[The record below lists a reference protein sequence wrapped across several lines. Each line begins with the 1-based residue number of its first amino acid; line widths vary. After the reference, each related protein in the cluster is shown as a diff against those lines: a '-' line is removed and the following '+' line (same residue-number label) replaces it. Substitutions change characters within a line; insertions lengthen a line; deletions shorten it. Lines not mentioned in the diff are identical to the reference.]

1 MSLPKGN
8 PNKPTGALISLKN
21 FMKSPELYNLISSVK
36 NKPNIIGMPETRLH
50 FLKIWIHSMQ
60 C

>member
-36 NKPNIIGMPETRLH
+36 NKPNIIGMPETR
-50 FLKIWIHSMQ
+50 
-60 C
+60 